1 MINNSNKRPNTT
13 RNYKLDSLCALLN
26 QGSFLLRQN
35 QIILDRLKWQWLT
48 RIWLN
53 QIRENDIIYAN
64 CVLFK
69 TIPGNWSW
77 IHTKK
82 AILRIVFGEKMYE
95 IERVTLI
102 EIIIFTLIAVTALQK
117 RQLKTLTHNADATH
131 EFRIEKQHK
140 LMISL

>member
-1 MINNSNKRPNTT
+1 MTLSMLIAYCSKPYQVTDPE
-13 RNYKLDSLCALLN
+13 Y
-26 QGSFLLRQN
+26 
-35 QIILDRLKWQWLT
+35 
-48 RIWLN
+48 
-53 QIRENDIIYAN
+53 
-64 CVLFK
+64 
-69 TIPGNWSW
+69 
-77 IHTKK
+77 TKK

>member
-1 MINNSNKRPNTT
+1 
-13 RNYKLDSLCALLN
+13 
-26 QGSFLLRQN
+26 
-35 QIILDRLKWQWLT
+35 
-48 RIWLN
+48 
-53 QIRENDIIYAN
+53 
-64 CVLFK
+64 
-69 TIPGNWSW
+69 
-77 IHTKK
+77 
-82 AILRIVFGEKMYE
+82 MYE